1 MKKYKFTKN
10 WFGAHDLQRILPVNT
25 KEEIHILEIG
35 SFEGKSTVWFIDN
48 ILKNEKSTI
57 TCIDPW
63 MNYYLSTDSFNSYDE
78 KTKTKSGIDYIKD
91 DIKGNFLNNINQTG
105 FSNKVNMIQG
115 LSHLELPKLLNES
128 KKYDYIYID
137 GNHTS
142 PFVLTDAIMSWYLL
156 KPDGLLIFDDYKWD
170 NFGGPKTTSPK
181 LAVDSFVSC
190 FEDYIEVIWVD
201 WRYIVKKIDKNKTE

>member
-1 MKKYKFTKN
+1 MKNYKFTKN
-10 WFGAHDLQRILPVNT
+10 WFGATDLEKVLPVNT
-25 KEEIHILEIG
+25 SEEIHILEIG

-48 ILKNEKSTI
+48 ILKNQKSTI

-63 MNYYLSTDSFNSYDE
+63 MNFYQNTNSFNSYDE
-78 KTKTKSGIDYIKD
+78 NTKTKSGIDYIKD
-91 DIKGNFLNNINQTG
+91 DIKGNFLYNINQTG
-105 FSNKVNMIQG
+105 FSNKVNVIQG
-115 LSHLELPKLLNES
+115 LSYLELPKLIGQS

-142 PFVLTDAIMSWYLL
+142 PFVLTDAVMSWYLL
-156 KPDGLLIFDDYKWD
+156 KPNGFIIFDDYKWD

-190 FEDYIEVIWVD
+190 FGDYIKVIWND
-201 WRYIVKKIDKNKTE
+201 WRYIIKKIYK